1 MAWAKGPGAMTV
13 SIPPAGLFGGMRQSG
28 WSATP
33 GESGEGCGKAPYAEE
48 YVPHYGPREVYYML
62 DEGKRVDCLSK
73 D

>member
-1 MAWAKGPGAMTV
+1 
-13 SIPPAGLFGGMRQSG
+13 MRQSG